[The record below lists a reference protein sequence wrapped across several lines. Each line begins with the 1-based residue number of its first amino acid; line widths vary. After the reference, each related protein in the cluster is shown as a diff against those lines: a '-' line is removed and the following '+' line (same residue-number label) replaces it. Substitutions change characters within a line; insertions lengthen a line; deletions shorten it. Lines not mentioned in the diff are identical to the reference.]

1 MSRTLTWLNLAGVVA
16 LALLCVFQWRT
27 NRTLNLDVN
36 ALEKNRQLQVIKIG
50 EQEMNI
56 QGLSADLENFR
67 TQLTR
72 AQGELRD
79 TSAKLST
86 GERDHAQLSAE
97 RDQLKD
103 NIEKWTA
110 AVRLRDQRIAEAND
124 RIRDAGHRL
133 KESADKFNQLATRYN
148 DIVKQMDELI
158 VKYNA
163 LTPQLDEA
171 KGNSSA
177 SVKPKSS

>member
-1 MSRTLTWLNLAGVVA
+1 MSRTLTWLNLAGVAA
-16 LALLCVFQWRT
+16 LAALCVFQWRT

-36 ALEKNRQLQVIKIG
+36 ALEKTSQLQAVKIG
-50 EQEMNI
+50 EQEKNI

-72 AQGELRD
+72 TQTELRD
-79 TSAKLST
+79 TSAKLLAS
-86 GERDHAQLSAE
+86 ERDNARLTAE

-103 NIEKWTA
+103 NVEKWTA
-110 AVRLRDQRIAEAND
+110 AVHVRDERIAEAND
-124 RIRDAGHRL
+124 RIHEIGHRL

-148 DIVKQMDELI
+148 EIVKQMDELT

-163 LTPQLDEA
+163 LVNHLDAARGLRRPAE
-171 KGNSSA
+171 
-177 SVKPKSS
+177 KSKSP

>member
-1 MSRTLTWLNLAGVVA
+1 MNRTLTWLNLAGVGA

-27 NRTLNLDVN
+27 NRALNLDVN
-36 ALEKNRQLQVIKIG
+36 ALEKTNQLQAVKISG
-50 EQEMNI
+50 QQKNI

-72 AQGELRD
+72 AQSELRD

-86 GERDHAQLSAE
+86 CERDNAQLTTE

-110 AVRLRDQRIAEAND
+110 AVHLRDQRIAEAND
-124 RIRDAGHRL
+124 RIREVGHRL
-133 KESADKFNQLATRYN
+133 KEGADKFNQLATRYN
-148 DIVKQMDELI
+148 EIVKQMDELTA
-158 VKYNA
+158 KYNA
-163 LTPQLDEA
+163 LVTQLEEA
-171 KGNSSA
+171 RGSS
-177 SVKPKSS
+177 STREKPKSS

>member
-27 NRTLNLDVN
+27 NRALNLDVN
-36 ALEKNRQLQVIKIG
+36 ALEKTSQFQAVKIG
-50 EQEMNI
+50 EQEKNI

-72 AQGELRD
+72 AQAELRD
-79 TSAKLST
+79 TSDKLST
-86 GERDHAQLSAE
+86 SERDNAQLAAE

-110 AVRLRDQRIAEAND
+110 AVHLRDQRIAEAND
-124 RIRDAGHRL
+124 RIHEVGHRL
-133 KESADKFNQLATRYN
+133 KEGADKFNELATRYN
-148 DIVKQMDELI
+148 EIVKQMDELT

-163 LTPQLDEA
+163 LVTQLGEA
-171 KGNSSA
+171 RGNSPA
-177 SVKPKSS
+177 NAKPKS